1 MSLRVEYLFADNEDD
16 LSLRARRLNRVLSP
30 LTPGERLARLRRAV
44 AGNIVFVTGFGIEG
58 QAIVHLIAR
67 HSLDIDVVTIDTGR
81 LFPET
86 YDLWAETERRYGRRI
101 PGFYPSQE
109 YLEILTARQGINGF
123 RDSRR
128 NRFACCYVRKAE
140 PLDRALTNAE
150 AWIAEPRGEPSG
162 HGQSAGIVTA
172 DLERG
177 MLKVNPFFD
186 WTRDT
191 VLEFIA
197 ANDIPVHPLNGKGYM
212 FVGCAPCTPAID
224 LVR

>member
-1 MSLRVEYLFADNEDD
+1 MSLRVECLFADNEDD

-30 LTPGERLARLRRAV
+30 LAPGERLARLRREV

-67 HSLDIDVVTIDTGR
+67 HSIDIDVVTIDSGR

-101 PGFYPSQE
+101 RGFCPSHE

-128 NRFACCYVRKAE
+128 NRFACCYVRKVE

-150 AWIAEPRGEPSG
+150 VWIAEQHGDPSSY
-162 HGQSAGIVTA
+162 GQNVGAVTA
-172 DLERG
+172 DVERG

-186 WTRDT
+186 WTSDAL
-191 VLEFIA
+191 LEFVA
-197 ANDIPVHPLNGKGYM
+197 ANDIPVNPLHEKGFM
-212 FVGCAPCTPAID
+212 LVGCAPCTPANE
-224 LVR
+224 LVG